1 MRRLLPALPL
11 LAAAACAPFHAGP
24 LPGAPAD
31 DAYIDVEHT
40 HLRYRDVGRGPTVV
54 FLHGLGATLETW
66 ERVTPALHP
75 GHRTIALDLKGF
87 GWSSRPAGDYS
98 PRAQARI
105 VLAFLDELGVTD
117 FCIVAH
123 SWGSAVALEVAL
135 LQGQRVQRVAL
146 LEAWVYDD
154 QVPGFVRWS
163 RRPALGAALAS
174 LYDRSELDLRLEQAY
189 ADPDAVGQP
198 LVDDV
203 EARLRRPGARA
214 ATAAIYRD
222 FRPPK
227 IRDGA
232 YQHIVAP
239 TLVVSCRED
248 ALTPP
253 RPLRRLADELPNAT
267 FASMEGC
274 GHFPMHER
282 LHATNR
288 LLTDFLTEESTE

>member
-1 MRRLLPALPL
+1 MRRLLPVLV
-11 LAAAACAPFHAGP
+11 AAACAPFHAGP
-24 LPGAPAD
+24 LPGAPAA
-31 DAYIDVEHT
+31 DAYVDVERT
-40 HLRYRDVGRGPTVV
+40 HLRYRDAGEGPTVV

-66 ERVTPALHP
+66 DRVTPALHP

-98 PRAQARI
+98 PRAQARL
-105 VLAFLDELGVTD
+105 VLAFLDEVGVEN
-117 FCIVAH
+117 FSVVAH
-123 SWGSAVALEVAL
+123 SWGSAVALNLAQ
-135 LQGQRVQRVAL
+135 LQPQRVQRVAL
-146 LEAWVYDD
+146 LEPWVYDE

-163 RRPALGAALAS
+163 RRPAVGAALAS
-174 LYDRSELDLRLEQAY
+174 LYDRSELEMRLEQAY
-189 ADPDAVGQP
+189 ADPDVVGQP

-203 EARLRRPGARA
+203 DARLRRPGARA

-232 YQHIVAP
+232 YAEITAP
-239 TLVVSCRED
+239 ALIVSCRED

-288 LLTDFLTEESTE
+288 LLADFLAEGPTQ